1 MSDFVPHKM
10 DRTYKI
16 ITIIGLVFE
25 VINVFFLTLFTIV
38 VNSYEDWFSY
48 NPDLMT
54 FEDYEYLI
62 TMFDI
67 LKIVFVVVL
76 IIITPFV
83 VLNLVLFIKLIKG
96 TLSEESAHKVYL
108 YQAIYGGITLLS
120 NQIVGI
126 LYLISGVYGYKGFKE
141 ERNIRPG
148 I

>member
-1 MSDFVPHKM
+1 M
-10 DRTYKI
+10 
-16 ITIIGLVFE
+16 
-25 VINVFFLTLFTIV
+25 
-38 VNSYEDWFSY
+38 
-48 NPDLMT
+48 
-54 FEDYEYLI
+54 
-62 TMFDI
+62 
-67 LKIVFVVVL
+67 VL

>member
-54 FEDYEYLI
+54 FED
-62 TMFDI
+62 
-67 LKIVFVVVL
+67 
-76 IIITPFV
+76 
-83 VLNLVLFIKLIKG
+83 N
-96 TLSEESAHKVYL
+96 
-108 YQAIYGGITLLS
+108 
-120 NQIVGI
+120 
-126 LYLISGVYGYKGFKE
+126 
-141 ERNIRPG
+141 
-148 I
+148 